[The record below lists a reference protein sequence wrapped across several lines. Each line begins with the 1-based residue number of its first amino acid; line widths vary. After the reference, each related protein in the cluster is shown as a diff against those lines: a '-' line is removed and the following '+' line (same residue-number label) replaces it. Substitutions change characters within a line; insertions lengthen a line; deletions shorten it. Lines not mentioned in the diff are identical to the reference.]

1 MDRVTMLRFEK
12 LKYFRSLPS
21 CAWQSAHRASIRG
34 LFGRL
39 LATSGAC
46 CQSSFPATIEA
57 VSPRGA
63 FHDSGSSSTNR
74 SEEHTSELQSRLHLV
89 CRLLLEKKKN
99 RRNESSVFPNH

>member
-1 MDRVTMLRFEK
+1 MLRFEK

-63 FHDSGSSSTNR
+63 FHDSGSSSTN
-74 SEEHTSELQSRLHLV
+74 SCGGST
-89 CRLLLEKKKN
+89 
-99 RRNESSVFPNH
+99 FPPSPFRKFHAKTR

>member
-46 CQSSFPATIEA
+46 CQSSFPATIDRKSTRLNSSHLGISYA
-57 VSPRGA
+57 V
-63 FHDSGSSSTNR
+63 FC
-74 SEEHTSELQSRLHLV
+74 L
-89 CRLLLEKKKN
+89 KKKKKKKTYIYN
-99 RRNESSVFPNH
+99 KKKKKMIYKDSNTLSKH

>member
-57 VSPRGA
+57 VSPQEVVEEDPESWKAPLGA
-63 FHDSGSSSTNR
+63 TASILAGKEPWPHAPLVASTR
-74 SEEHTSELQSRLHLV
+74 PTSPL
-89 CRLLLEKKKN
+89 
-99 RRNESSVFPNH
+99 